1 MRGEEGIEGGDV
13 ASDDD
18 IEPAH
23 LWLGFEDEKICASV
37 VACLSLCPPIRR
49 RREGCAE

>member
-1 MRGEEGIEGGDV
+1 VEEGIEGGGV

-23 LWLGFEDEKICASV
+23 LWLGFEDEKMCASV
-37 VACLSLCPPIRR
+37 TACLTTISNPLTSGWVSKMRK
-49 RREGCAE
+49 